1 MYEQIVLSRAVDV
14 DITIPDILNTAL
26 DLSNSPLFT
35 GRAPC
40 LTDKTHLLCTNSLGL
55 PLLTYV
61 NFSDPLP
68 TCLRP
73 SFAPLPP
80 PSSLKS
86 LRRELS
92 QAKFLRLRPTTIVFT
107 LKMRANATN
116 YSTRS
121 FPGSD
126 IGSVFKRLCLAVN
139 ELDKQLGFQHDES
152 RGYLSSCPT
161 NLGTGMRA
169 SVHVK
174 IPNASEHPD
183 FKKICDEYHIQVSR
197 LNYQKRL

>member
-1 MYEQIVLSRAVDV
+1 M
-14 DITIPDILNTAL
+14 
-26 DLSNSPLFT
+26 
-35 GRAPC
+35 
-40 LTDKTHLLCTNSLGL
+40 
-55 PLLTYV
+55 
-61 NFSDPLP
+61 
-68 TCLRP
+68 
-73 SFAPLPP
+73 
-80 PSSLKS
+80 
-86 LRRELS
+86 
-92 QAKFLRLRPTTIVFT
+92 IVFT
-107 LKMRANATN
+107 FRILANVTN
-116 YSTRS
+116 YPTRS

-183 FKKICDEYHIQVSR
+183 FKKICDEYHIQVSMQTQ
-197 LNYQKRL
+197 LS

>member
-1 MYEQIVLSRAVDV
+1 M
-14 DITIPDILNTAL
+14 
-26 DLSNSPLFT
+26 
-35 GRAPC
+35 
-40 LTDKTHLLCTNSLGL
+40 THSLLAYT
-55 PLLTYV
+55 LLRPPPPP
-61 NFSDPLP
+61 PLP
-68 TCLRP
+68 T
-73 SFAPLPP
+73 
-80 PSSLKS
+80 SSLKN

-107 LKMRANATN
+107 LRIRANATN

-169 SVHVK
+169 SVHIK

-197 LNYQKRL
+197 LNYQKHL